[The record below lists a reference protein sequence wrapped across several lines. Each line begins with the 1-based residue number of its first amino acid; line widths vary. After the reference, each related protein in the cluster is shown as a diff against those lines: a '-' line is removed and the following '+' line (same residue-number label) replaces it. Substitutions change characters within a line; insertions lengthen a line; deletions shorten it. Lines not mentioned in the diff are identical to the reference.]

1 MDPLSKKSGKPTRS
15 PSVSH
20 HRGLTVVAGEK
31 PLSS

>member
-20 HRGLTVVAGEK
+20 HRGLTVVAGDR
-31 PLSS
+31 SSSS